1 MFCVECGKEG
11 PIFGEGVCISC
22 YLKTHSFTKGPK
34 IMDIPVCTNCGS
46 YKYKNTWT
54 TDLFNDF
61 LRLMI
66 RKKFQ
71 ISKELEKVDITT
83 ECKGKKENLECKV
96 IISGFLDDNEIVE
109 EHNIVVRVRNNVC
122 DVCSKQFGGYYEAT
136 IQIRPGKKKLTKD
149 ELDDIRSNVESR
161 VEGLRAKGN
170 RGLFI
175 TDVGEE
181 HGGLDFYLSDGGT
194 ACSIAKQ
201 IQEQY
206 GGEIKQSSKNVG
218 MEDSKQVYRMTY
230 LVRLPS
236 LQKGDIV
243 SFDNDFFFI
252 SSVRGNKIRLI
263 NLSNWEELVVDSKVL
278 QNTNSFGGKELI
290 KEMIFVSQSQNEIQL
305 MDPETYKT
313 IDILKPKPISYTT
326 EKIKVINVEDQI
338 FLFPKKVIKDKE
350 T

>member
-34 IMDIPVCTNCGS
+34 IIDIPICTNCGS

-54 TDLFNDF
+54 TDLFDDF

-66 RKKFQ
+66 RKNFQ

-96 IISGFLDDNEIVE
+96 IISGFLNDIEIVE
-109 EHNIVVRVRNNVC
+109 EHKIIVHVKNNVC

-136 IQIRPGKKKLTKD
+136 IQIRPGRKKLTKD
-149 ELDDIRSNVESR
+149 ELEEIRSNVESL
-161 VEGLRAKGN
+161 VESMRSKGN

-175 TDVGEE
+175 TDFGEE
-181 HGGLDFYLSDGGT
+181 HGGLDFFLSDRSA
-194 ACSIAKQ
+194 ACNIAKQ

-236 LQKGDIV
+236 LQKGDII
-243 SFDNDFFFI
+243 SFENDFFI
-252 SSVRGNKIRLI
+252 ILSVRGNKIRLI
-263 NLSNWEELVVDSKVL
+263 NLSNWDELVVDSKVL
-278 QNTNSFGGKELI
+278 QNTDSLGGKELI
-290 KEMIFVSQSQNEIQL
+290 KEMIFVSQTKSEVQL

-313 IDILKPKPISYTT
+313 IDIQKPKPISYTA
-326 EKIKVINVEDQI
+326 EKIKAINVEDQI
-338 FLFPKKVIKDKE
+338 FLMPEKIK
-350 T
+350 